1 MEKINMKLINK
12 NKIKDF
18 VIKLPKYVRKFA
30 FDVGY
35 YGKAKSGKWIPNN
48 FSIVDV
54 DSGQYVRQIYLPS
67 TSSEFD
73 HHHESLSWMRVHQIL
88 SKILRNVVLIGFNAD
103 NDLDFFPM
111 PLKYCLG
118 VHDVQQRY
126 YRKLGIPNPYFGD
139 NNFGTLKA
147 AIEEIGESEYLAKQN
162 TPILDAQMTAALW
175 RYCDMLDFEEDPK
188 INYEILKKY
197 MELDDRQ
204 STIELDNTDKAH
216 NNHLSNELSY
226 RREQFKKCNIDY
238 GNTDTDPI
246 TLEYGNKYDKDNNR
260 VINTFGTPILE
271 KIVFE

>member
-1 MEKINMKLINK
+1 MEKIDMKLINRS
-12 NKIKDF
+12 KIKDF
-18 VIKLPKYVRKFA
+18 VIKLPKYVRKMA

-35 YGKAKSGKWIPNN
+35 YGKTKSGQWIPN
-48 FSIVDV
+48 SISFVEAY
-54 DSGQYVRQIYLPS
+54 SGQYVREIYLPS

-73 HHHESLSWMRVHQIL
+73 HHDESLSWTRVHQIL

-103 NDLDFFPM
+103 NDLDWYPM

-126 YRKLGIPNPYFGD
+126 YRQLGIPNPYFGD
-139 NNFGTLKA
+139 NNFGTLKE
-147 AIEEIGESEYLAKQN
+147 AIKEIGKSEYLAKQN
-162 TPILDAQMTAALW
+162 TPIVDAQMTAALW
-175 RYCDMLDFEEDPK
+175 RYCDMLNFEQDPK
-188 INYEILKKY
+188 INHEILKKF

-216 NNHLSNELSY
+216 NIHLSNELQY
-226 RREQFKKCNIDY
+226 RREQFKKCSINY

-246 TLEYGNKYDKDNNR
+246 TLEYGNKYDKHNKC
-260 VINTFGTPILE
+260 VINTFGTPISE